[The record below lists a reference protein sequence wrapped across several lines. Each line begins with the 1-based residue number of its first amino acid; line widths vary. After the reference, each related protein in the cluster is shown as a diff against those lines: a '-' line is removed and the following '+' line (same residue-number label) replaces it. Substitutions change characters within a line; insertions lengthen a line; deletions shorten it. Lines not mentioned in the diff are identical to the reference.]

1 MSICIYIPHGLLFFL
16 YLFISSANFPP
27 DILMTLLSSSF
38 CAGTLFLLGHEWLHA
53 HADWTYPPFRIM
65 LFLGVILF
73 SLLISPR
80 LPERIWFA
88 GMSLMTLYIWI
99 LYFHQDGFAPVV
111 LGSDVF
117 IMDVLWLSLTGIL
130 FAIFGKAFSFT
141 NIQKTPVS
149 AKALKEHQNRMRR
162 ACLKKYLSIRLGMS

>member
-1 MSICIYIPHGLLFFL
+1 
-16 YLFISSANFPP
+16 
-27 DILMTLLSSSF
+27 MTLLSSSF

-117 IMDVLWLSLTGIL
+117 MDVLWLSLTGIL
-130 FAIFGKAFSFT
+130 VAHILEKHFRSRIS
-141 NIQKTPVS
+141 
-149 AKALKEHQNRMRR
+149 
-162 ACLKKYLSIRLGMS
+162 KKRLSLPKL